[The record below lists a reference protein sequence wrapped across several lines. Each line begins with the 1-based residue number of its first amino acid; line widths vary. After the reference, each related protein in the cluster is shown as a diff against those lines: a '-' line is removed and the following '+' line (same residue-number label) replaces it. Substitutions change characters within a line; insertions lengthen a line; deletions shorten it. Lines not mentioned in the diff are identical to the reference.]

1 MSEDRPYDI
10 EVSYLDAQTKEKKTF
25 KMRKQRWLYDQSLQ
39 MKLQDAK
46 GQLNL
51 KELWIARI
59 TDGVEGVTTE
69 SIRTLD
75 TFTMNV
81 YISKWLDYND
91 VNPSHFLEPS
101 EDQSKITT
109 S

>member
-10 EVSYLDAQTKEKKTF
+10 TVNYKDSQTNQEKTF
-25 KMRKQRWLYDQSLQ
+25 KMRRQRWLYDQSLQ
-39 MKLQDAK
+39 MKLVDAK

-59 TDGVEGVTTE
+59 TDSVEGVTTE
-69 SIRTLD
+69 TIKNLD

-81 YISKWLDYND
+81 YISKWLEYND
-91 VNPSHFLEPS
+91 VTPNHFLEPS
-101 EDQSKITT
+101 ESKITT
-109 S
+109 